1 MAQKPDKTT
10 VLLVLFL
17 ALDLALQAE
26 SPSIWNMKRRY
37 QICRLILC
45 AAFAILPLTA
55 AELQPGM
62 NFGDLIST
70 PEGIQKT
77 LEHCDGYPAFETA
90 LANWLERAEPS
101 SPAERHAVRE
111 TSLRLLEDT
120 TDRQLVLALSD
131 GLLRHALQDVK
142 RNQDVAPEV
151 FADVLH
157 ADIRKAIGKKRF
169 KAEAVAVPAYGLAVD
184 GTVAD
189 ERQATFLERFLD
201 LAEPRVAHN
210 VRPSQRPAADPLQ
223 SDKGLVSR
231 R

>member
-1 MAQKPDKTT
+1 MESRYPQLRLT
-10 VLLVLFL
+10 LCL
-17 ALDLALQAE
+17 AL
-26 SPSIWNMKRRY
+26 
-37 QICRLILC
+37 
-45 AAFAILPLTA
+45 AILPVLA
-55 AELQPGM
+55 AEIQPGVD
-62 NFGDLIST
+62 FAELIRT

-120 TDRQLVLALSD
+120 TDGQLVLGLTD
-131 GLLRHALQDVK
+131 GLLRHTLQDVK

-157 ADIRKAIGKKRF
+157 ADIRKAVGRKRS
-169 KAEAVAVPAYGLAVD
+169 KVEAVAVPAYGLAVD

-210 VRPSQRPAADPLQ
+210 IHPSQRPPADPLQ